1 MSAGNGLPH
10 HSLAGGARPPE
21 PGRRWDVVG
30 VGANAVDYVY
40 RLPAAPR
47 ADSPTAKLRI
57 SSHAVSCGGQTATAL
72 AACAAFG
79 LRAAYVGAVGTD
91 DNGHRIR
98 RELAGRGIDL
108 SHLVTR
114 DGANQFAVITV
125 DERNGDRVVLWD
137 RDERLMLLPAEVPAN
152 LIASARLVH
161 VDDVDEEAA
170 IRAATLAREA
180 GVPATSDLDRVTN
193 RTDELVQALSI
204 PIFAEHVLPAITGE
218 ADPERALLKLRATHN
233 GILCVT
239 LGPRGSMMLM
249 GDQPAYEPGFVV
261 QAVDT
266 TGAGDVFRAGF
277 IHALLRGESPHDIL
291 RFANAAAAVSCTR
304 PGALNSVPT
313 LAEVARF
320 LDNHQIA
327 RSPDHQII

>member
-1 MSAGNGLPH
+1 MSAENGLTH
-10 HSLAGGARPPE
+10 HSLGGGGACPPKLE
-21 PGRRWDVVG
+21 RRWDVVG

-170 IRAATLAREA
+170 IRAAKLAREA

-233 GILCVT
+233 GILCIT

-249 GDQPAYEPGFVV
+249 GDQPA
-261 QAVDT
+261 
-266 TGAGDVFRAGF
+266 
-277 IHALLRGESPHDIL
+277 
-291 RFANAAAAVSCTR
+291 
-304 PGALNSVPT
+304 
-313 LAEVARF
+313 
-320 LDNHQIA
+320 
-327 RSPDHQII
+327 